1 VTIHEDRTSE
11 RVQVGRGRP
20 GPNTRYEDKESVN
33 YRLEWARDEDEI
45 ARARRSDGLF
55 PLVDNTSLEP
65 IEVLRTYKDQPY
77 LEKRFSTKK
86 SVLEVAPVFLE
97 RPQRIEAMMFLYF
110 VALMLVSLIERRIRL
125 EMQQRKIDKLPMRP
139 ARMYTKKPTWRTITD
154 SFDGVH
160 LAALVQS
167 GTVVQASLKGMTA
180 LRQQILELLKVPI
193 ETYTRLR
200 DGWWRFA
207 IA

>member
-1 VTIHEDRTSE
+1 
-11 RVQVGRGRP
+11 
-20 GPNTRYEDKESVN
+20 
-33 YRLEWARDEDEI
+33 LEWTRNEEQI

-65 IEVLRTYKDQPY
+65 IEVLRTYKNQPY

-86 SVLEVAPVFLE
+86 SVLEVAPLFLE

-125 EMQQRKIDKLPMRP
+125 QMQERNIEKLPIRP
-139 ARMYTKKPTWRTITD
+139 AGMYTKKPTWRAIRD
-154 SFDGVH
+154 LFDGVH
-160 LAALVQS
+160 LAAIVQS
-167 GTVVQASLKGMTA
+167 GKVVQAALKGMTA
-180 LRQQILELLKVPI
+180 LRQQILELLHVPI
-193 ETYTRLR
+193 KAYTRLR